1 MYQFNIIFHFRHGE
15 YSVCVCGS
23 EGHHFTAQSKGVQLG
38 VMQCSAPFKH
48 PQQYSVLQPITSDHP
63 SKIQLGFGDNNQ
75 TNQKHSS
82 VPDFR
87 NSLVLALKTISIN

>member
-1 MYQFNIIFHFRHGE
+1 MGVEADFSKIIKAIFYLLFIKNPKE
-15 YSVCVCGS
+15 V
-23 EGHHFTAQSKGVQLG
+23 
-38 VMQCSAPFKH
+38 
-48 PQQYSVLQPITSDHP
+48 IDHP

-87 NSLVLALKTISIN
+87 NSLVLALRTISIN